1 LKDNRLEQDCYNP
14 VKKAELDEEQLLS
27 NKGRCGLEKEKV
39 TDLEGGI
46 KNRVLELGLW
56 KGDPETGSV

>member
-27 NKGRCGLEKEKV
+27 NKGRCGLE
-39 TDLEGGI
+39 I